1 MAYIGG
7 TPAVQN
13 FIKKYKASGYL
24 VDPYSKDWLTSIEAR
39 RNIDTDFYCDID
51 DNQYSEYESKFGPE
65 FLNHLLIV
73 YVDES
78 NSELIKD
85 LQVIYEPFKYIFE
98 ERDSYSGYEKHRPDF
113 IFINLA
119 IRKILCIGLG
129 RKNRLF
135 EYDLDEYINNMSNS
149 VDSTQLMATFR
160 TDNPYY
166 KKFTSLDH
174 ARFIFSTIR
183 GLYEVGSGLFQ
194 NASTPGNPDEWP
206 DEPNEDGIYLIEDD
220 EYTAEE
226 FQSIKDDYYEADELM
241 HDGMNSVNLL
251 FPEIDIGDLNT
262 GDY

>member
-1 MAYIGG
+1 MPYIGG

-24 VDPYSKDWLTSIEAR
+24 LDPYSKEWLTSIEAR

-51 DNQYSEYESKFGPE
+51 ENQYSEYESKFGPE

-85 LQVIYEPFKYIFE
+85 LQAIYQPFKYIFE

-135 EYDLDEYINNMSNS
+135 EYDLDEYFNQTPNS
-149 VDSTQLMATFR
+149 VDSNQLIRVFK

-166 KKFTSLDH
+166 KEFTSLDH
-174 ARFIFSTIR
+174 AGFVVSLIR
-183 GLYEVGSGLFQ
+183 ALNDLGAGLFKI
-194 NASTPGNPDEWP
+194 ASTPGNPDEWP
-206 DEPNEDGIYLIEDD
+206 DETNEDGMYLIEDD
-220 EYTAEE
+220 EYTSEE
-226 FQSIKDDYYEADELM
+226 FESIRDDYYEADELM
-241 HDGMNSVNLL
+241 HDGMISINLL
-251 FPEIDIGDLNT
+251 FPKIEIGDLNT